1 MFLPFTIPSA
11 PAQQHLQF
19 SRRWLVASMSQIH
32 TQIPGGMFLA
42 VPGPPA
48 KRLTVS
54 DGRILERFCGSFLP
68 WVTAGAVQSFA
79 HSNPEP
85 GRTEG
90 TPLAGFPWWS
100 LASGEVRQP
109 DLLCVCVLRQRVCC
123 VFFQRGGSQLHLN
136 RNTLCGLL

>member
-1 MFLPFTIPSA
+1 MA
-11 PAQQHLQF
+11 P
-19 SRRWLVASMSQIH
+19 MSQIH
-32 TQIPGGMFLA
+32 TQRPAGMFLA

-48 KRLTVS
+48 QRRTVS

-68 WVTAGAVQSFA
+68 WATAGAVQSFA

-100 LASGEVRQP
+100 PAREEVRRARSA
-109 DLLCVCVLRQRVCC
+109 LCVCSAGARVLCFLSASPEQKHPVRSFVTP
-123 VFFQRGGSQLHLN
+123 VLF
-136 RNTLCGLL
+136 